1 MVFLTCFRLNTR
13 VCIDG
18 NRGQQRWP
26 GRGDSW
32 EEQLP
37 YTFSRFLAPEKLKR
51 MERFMKLAQ
60 NSYEKLSKLEKQQQH
75 DGSRPRPPKEVV
87 EECVESFSAA
97 QQGLKAV
104 GEESDGDKGLIAL
117 VCEHDIPIFL
127 ANAKTAGEKQ
137 YYGLALI
144 HELFDHLPDDWI
156 VGVLYDIGCSLDGSI
171 RKVRP
176 TSHPFQLSLLIQRL
190 LVQLPAEVPGS
201 AVHCSCSAPCLRSSI
216 FLPSGLSPKEV
227 RQVWI
232 G

>member
-1 MVFLTCFRLNTR
+1 MLVYLTRFRLNTR

-18 NRGQQRWP
+18 NRGQQRRP

-37 YTFSRFLAPEKLKR
+37 YTFSRFLAPAKLKR
-51 MERFMKLAQ
+51 MEHSMKLAQ
-60 NSYEKLSKLEKQQQH
+60 NSYEKLSKLQRQQQH
-75 DGSRPRPPKEVV
+75 DGSRPQPPKEVV
-87 EECVESFSAA
+87 EACVESFSAA
-97 QQGLKAV
+97 QQGLKAA

-156 VGVLYDIGCSLDGSI
+156 VGVLYDVGCSLDGSI

-176 TSHPFQLSLLIQRL
+176 TSHLSTVVADPKL

-201 AVHCSCSAPCLRSSI
+201 AVHCTRSASCLR
-216 FLPSGLSPKEV
+216 PSNFMPSNLSPKEV
-227 RQVWI
+227 
-232 G
+232 